1 MAAMITKR
9 VGTFPAFR
17 RGLGIAVMSA
27 AAGLLAGCVPMPRI
41 ARPAPAPR
49 FDAIDFFTGHTEGR
63 ASLKVIF
70 GKRHPVA
77 VHGMGVMESDGTL
90 LLDQIVE
97 EAGQPSKKRQWR
109 IRETTPDHY
118 AGTLS
123 DATGGVTGVTRGD
136 RLELRFTM
144 KGGFQA
150 KQLLTLRPDG
160 KAAHN
165 VLIVRK
171 FGMTVAVLDE
181 TITWVGP

>member
-1 MAAMITKR
+1 MI
-9 VGTFPAFR
+9 
-17 RGLGIAVMSA
+17 GLASI
-27 AAGLLAGCVPMPRI
+27 LLAGCVPIPRI

-49 FDAIDFFTGHTEGR
+49 FGAIDFFTGHTEGR

-77 VHGMGVMESDGTL
+77 VHGMGVVDSDGTL

-97 EAGQPSKKRQWR
+97 EAGQPPKKRQWR
-109 IRETTPDHY
+109 IRETSPDHY

-136 RLELRFTM
+136 RLVLRFTM

-150 KQLLTLRPDG
+150 KQLLTLQPG
-160 KAAHN
+160 GQAAHN

-171 FGMTVAVLDE
+171 LGITVAALEE
-181 TITWVGP
+181 TITRVGT